1 MRITSALATG
11 LTAAALAVPAGALAD
26 PGNGNGHAN
35 GHHRATPTASTSYH
49 DPTPG
54 PKASPKAKAKAY
66 GKRCRGQ
73 SKKHVKGQQGTAFS
87 RCVTAMAKVATGKE
101 DNPARACKG
110 LSKKHVKGQKGT
122 PFSRCVVAAAKL
134 RGKHKGGDE
143 QYTDP
148 LG

>member
-26 PGNGNGHAN
+26 PGNGHGNANAN
-35 GHHRATPTASTSYH
+35 GHRAKPTASTTYH

-54 PKASPKAKAKAY
+54 PKASAKAKAKAY
-66 GKRCRGQ
+66 GKRCHGQ
-73 SKKHVKGQQGTAFS
+73 
-87 RCVTAMAKVATGKE
+87 
-101 DNPARACKG
+101 
-110 LSKKHVKGQKGT
+110 SKKHVKGQKGT

>member
-1 MRITSALATG
+1 MG
-11 LTAAALAVPAGALAD
+11 TAGN
-26 PGNGNGHAN
+26 PGDA
-35 GHHRATPTASTSYH
+35 HRATPAHKTTTSSA
-49 DPTPG
+49 TPG
-54 PKASPKAKAKAY
+54 PKASPAAKAKAY
-66 GKRCRGQ
+66 GKRCKGQ
-73 SKKHVKGQQGTAFS
+73 SKKHVKGQKGTAFS